1 MVGRHHPPQ
10 RARGGSKRG
19 GLARCQAGSVTAPNS
34 DIPIFS
40 REFLAYNK
48 GMSTFSASF
57 SGTRSQQISGRESKL
72 RSLRRE
78 IKNAEAEVEALQ
90 RTIEKM
96 QAINND
102 YESEAA
108 DGYTFAHFYEKVARK
123 ADNII
128 ECWMQVLRGAMGD
141 TMEGQFDL
149 QTPEDTVN
157 FLTKLANGDIQ
168 NKEVLQAVKKA
179 VGSASFPLPE

>member
-1 MVGRHHPPQ
+1 M
-10 RARGGSKRG
+10 K
-19 GLARCQAGSVTAPNS
+19 VTAPNS

-48 GMSTFSASF
+48 G
-57 SGTRSQQISGRESKL
+57 REAKL

-78 IKNAEAEVEALQ
+78 IKNAESEVEALQ

-108 DGYTFAHFYEKVARK
+108 DDEKVEKK

-128 ECWMQVLRGAMGD
+128 ECWMKVLREAMGN
-141 TMEGQFDL
+141 TMEEHNL
-149 QTPEDTVN
+149 QTPEETVE

-168 NKEVLQAVKKA
+168 NKGVLQAVKKA
-179 VGSASFPLPE
+179 VQSASFPLPE